1 MIQFKK
7 LTANARIPQRGS
19 AGAAGFDIY
28 CNDFIRLAP
37 RVHCLLPTGIA
48 MAIPHGWVGLIWP
61 RSGLAA
67 KNGID
72 TLAVVVDADY
82 RGEVKVSLINHGHD
96 VVEFK
101 PGDRIAQIL
110 FQPVLLQSVEVDEL
124 SDTIRGAGGFG
135 STGMKE
141 IKL

>member
-7 LTANARIPQRGS
+7 LTDNAITPRRTTE
-19 AGAAGFDIY
+19 GAAGFDIY
-28 CNDFIRLAP
+28 CNDFVTLRP
-37 RVHCLLPTGIA
+37 SVHCLLPTGIA

-67 KNGID
+67 KHGINV
-72 TLAVVVDADY
+72 LAGVVDADY

-110 FQPVLLQSVEVDEL
+110 FQPVLLQSIEVDEL
-124 SDTIRGAGGFG
+124 SDTVRGDGGFG
-135 STGMKE
+135 STGMKD
-141 IKL
+141 KV

>member
-7 LTANARIPQRGS
+7 LTSNARIPQRGS

-37 RVHCLLPTGIA
+37 SVHCLLSTGIA

-72 TLAVVVDADY
+72 TLAGVVDADY

-96 VVEFK
+96 TVEFK

-141 IKL
+141 IKQ

>member
-7 LTANARIPQRGS
+7 LTSNAKLPKRAS
-19 AGAAGFDIY
+19 EGAAGFDIY
-28 CNDFIRLAP
+28 CSDFIRLAP
-37 RVHCLLPTGIA
+37 SVHCLLPTGIA

-67 KNGID
+67 KNGIN
-72 TLAVVVDADY
+72 TLAGVVDADY

-96 VVEFK
+96 FVEFK

-141 IKL
+141 IKQ